1 MKDEHAKTAAE
12 NAMDFSAFY
21 RTFDIDPPRP
31 PGSYYLSSESPRAM
45 RQRFIAEA
53 YGAAMEMVV
62 LAFCGGCVFGVLAG
76 WYVFTQSATKALPPP
91 TATSRQIVR

>member
-21 RTFDIDPPRP
+21 QTFDIDPPRP
-31 PGSYYLSSESPRAM
+31 PVCYYLSSESPWAM

-76 WYVFTQSATKALPPP
+76 WYITKQPPTKAPTTP
-91 TATSRQIVR
+91 TATARN